1 MSSFSPFSKEELF
14 PQEEMLEIRKQK
26 GELFI
31 GLPKE
36 SYLGEK
42 RVCLTPD
49 AVAALCSH
57 GHRIVIETG
66 AGDHANYSD
75 RSYSEAGAKISSD
88 VEEAFKCSIV
98 LKVAPPTEKE
108 IEYMNPKTI
117 LISSLQLKTQNKS
130 YLKSLTNKQITAV
143 AFDYIKDENE
153 TYPIVKSLSEIAEV
167 IVVAPSENKSAASSS
182 LTIGKPLKPIQIEKN
197 VYAIDAT
204 PSDCVHL
211 ALCGFIK
218 ESIDL
223 VVTGINFGA
232 NLGDDVIYSGTVAGA
247 IEGRF
252 LGLPSI
258 AMSLASWECKHF
270 DTAGDV
276 AKLLVAQIDKAP
288 LAYNT
293 IINVNV
299 PDIPMGEI
307 KGIKSTRL
315 GNRHKSEPSIQDLKD
330 PSLYWIGE
338 NGKEADNGEGTDFHA
353 VSNNFVSVTP
363 LQIDLTKYPELKQ
376 VSEWLEDIDY

>member
-1 MSSFSPFSKEELF
+1 M
-14 PQEEMLEIRKQK
+14 R
-26 GELFI
+26 
-31 GLPKE
+31 
-36 SYLGEK
+36 
-42 RVCLTPD
+42 
-49 AVAALCSH
+49 
-57 GHRIVIETG
+57 
-66 AGDHANYSD
+66 
-75 RSYSEAGAKISSD
+75 
-88 VEEAFKCSIV
+88 
-98 LKVAPPTEKE
+98 
-108 IEYMNPKTI
+108 I
-117 LISSLQLKTQNKS
+117 LISNDDGYKADGIIQL
-130 YLKSLTNKQITAV
+130 A
-143 AFDYIKDENE
+143 
-153 TYPIVKSLSEIAEV
+153 KSLSEIAEV
-167 IVVAPSENKSAASSS
+167 IIVAPSENKSASSSS
-182 LTIGKPLKPIQIEKN
+182 LTIGKPLKPIQIKKN
-197 VYAIDAT
+197 IYAIDAT

-258 AMSLASWECKHF
+258 AMSLASWECNHF
-270 DTAGDV
+270 ETAGNI
-276 AKLLVAQIDKAP
+276 AKLLVNQIDRAP
-288 LAYNT
+288 LAKNT

-299 PDIPMGEI
+299 PDINMNEI
-307 KGIKSTRL
+307 KGIRGTRL

-330 PSLYWIGE
+330 SSLYWIGE

-363 LQIDLTKYPELKQ
+363 LQIDLTKYSELKQ

>member
-1 MSSFSPFSKEELF
+1 M
-14 PQEEMLEIRKQK
+14 R
-26 GELFI
+26 
-31 GLPKE
+31 
-36 SYLGEK
+36 
-42 RVCLTPD
+42 
-49 AVAALCSH
+49 
-57 GHRIVIETG
+57 
-66 AGDHANYSD
+66 
-75 RSYSEAGAKISSD
+75 
-88 VEEAFKCSIV
+88 
-98 LKVAPPTEKE
+98 
-108 IEYMNPKTI
+108 I
-117 LISSLQLKTQNKS
+117 LISNDDGYKADGIIQL
-130 YLKSLTNKQITAV
+130 A
-143 AFDYIKDENE
+143 
-153 TYPIVKSLSEIAEV
+153 KSLSEIAEV
-167 IVVAPSENKSAASSS
+167 IVVAPSKNKSAASSS

-270 DTAGDV
+270 DTAGEI
-276 AKLLVAQIDKAP
+276 AKLLVAQINKAP
-288 LAYNT
+288 LANNT

-299 PDIPMGEI
+299 PDIPMTEI
-307 KGIKSTRL
+307 NGIKSTRL
-315 GNRHKSEPSIQDLKD
+315 GNRHKSEPSIQDLKN

-353 VSNNFVSVTP
+353 VSNNLVSVTP
-363 LQIDLTKYPELKQ
+363 LQIDLTKYPELKP

>member
-1 MSSFSPFSKEELF
+1 M
-14 PQEEMLEIRKQK
+14 R
-26 GELFI
+26 
-31 GLPKE
+31 
-36 SYLGEK
+36 
-42 RVCLTPD
+42 
-49 AVAALCSH
+49 
-57 GHRIVIETG
+57 
-66 AGDHANYSD
+66 
-75 RSYSEAGAKISSD
+75 
-88 VEEAFKCSIV
+88 
-98 LKVAPPTEKE
+98 
-108 IEYMNPKTI
+108 I
-117 LISSLQLKTQNKS
+117 LISNDDGYQADGIIQLAN
-130 YLKSLTNKQITAV
+130 
-143 AFDYIKDENE
+143 
-153 TYPIVKSLSEIAEV
+153 SLSEIADV

-197 VYAIDAT
+197 IYAIDAT

-211 ALCGFIK
+211 ALCGFIR

-299 PDIPMGEI
+299 PDIPMSEI

-353 VSNNFVSVTP
+353 VSNKFVSVTP

>member
-1 MSSFSPFSKEELF
+1 M
-14 PQEEMLEIRKQK
+14 R
-26 GELFI
+26 
-31 GLPKE
+31 
-36 SYLGEK
+36 
-42 RVCLTPD
+42 
-49 AVAALCSH
+49 
-57 GHRIVIETG
+57 
-66 AGDHANYSD
+66 
-75 RSYSEAGAKISSD
+75 
-88 VEEAFKCSIV
+88 
-98 LKVAPPTEKE
+98 
-108 IEYMNPKTI
+108 I
-117 LISSLQLKTQNKS
+117 LISNDDGYKADGIIQLA
-130 YLKSLTNKQITAV
+130 KSLN
-143 AFDYIKDENE
+143 
-153 TYPIVKSLSEIAEV
+153 EIAEV

-197 VYAIDAT
+197 VYTIDAT

-218 ESIDL
+218 KSIDL

-270 DTAGDV
+270 DTAGNI
-276 AKLLVAQIDKAP
+276 AKLLVNQIDKAP

-299 PDIPMGEI
+299 PDIPISEI
-307 KGIKSTRL
+307 KGVKSTRL
-315 GNRHKSEPSIQDLKD
+315 GNRHKSEPSIQDSKD

-338 NGKEADNGEGTDFHA
+338 NGKEADNGAGTDFHA

-363 LQIDLTKYPELKQ
+363 LQIDLTKYPEIKQ

>member
-1 MSSFSPFSKEELF
+1 M
-14 PQEEMLEIRKQK
+14 R
-26 GELFI
+26 
-31 GLPKE
+31 
-36 SYLGEK
+36 
-42 RVCLTPD
+42 
-49 AVAALCSH
+49 
-57 GHRIVIETG
+57 
-66 AGDHANYSD
+66 
-75 RSYSEAGAKISSD
+75 
-88 VEEAFKCSIV
+88 
-98 LKVAPPTEKE
+98 
-108 IEYMNPKTI
+108 I
-117 LISSLQLKTQNKS
+117 LISNDDGYQADGIIQL
-130 YLKSLTNKQITAV
+130 AR
-143 AFDYIKDENE
+143 
-153 TYPIVKSLSEIAEV
+153 SLSEIAEV

-223 VVTGINFGA
+223 VVTGINLGA

-258 AMSLASWECKHF
+258 AMSLASWECKYF
-270 DTAGDV
+270 ATAGNV
-276 AKLLVAQIDKAP
+276 AKLLVNQIDKAP

-299 PDIPMGEI
+299 PDIPMSEI

-330 PSLYWIGE
+330 QSLYWIGE
-338 NGKEADNGEGTDFHA
+338 NGKEADNGEGTDFYA

>member
-1 MSSFSPFSKEELF
+1 M
-14 PQEEMLEIRKQK
+14 R
-26 GELFI
+26 
-31 GLPKE
+31 
-36 SYLGEK
+36 
-42 RVCLTPD
+42 
-49 AVAALCSH
+49 
-57 GHRIVIETG
+57 
-66 AGDHANYSD
+66 
-75 RSYSEAGAKISSD
+75 
-88 VEEAFKCSIV
+88 
-98 LKVAPPTEKE
+98 
-108 IEYMNPKTI
+108 I
-117 LISSLQLKTQNKS
+117 LISNDDGYKADGITQL
-130 YLKSLTNKQITAV
+130 A
-143 AFDYIKDENE
+143 
-153 TYPIVKSLSEIAEV
+153 KSLSEIAEV

-182 LTIGKPLKPIQIEKN
+182 LTIGKPLKPIQIETN
-197 VYAIDAT
+197 IYAIDAT

-218 ESIDL
+218 ESVDL

-270 DTAGDV
+270 ETAGNI

-299 PDIPMGEI
+299 PDIPMSEI

-315 GNRHKSEPSIQDLKD
+315 GNRHKSEPSIQDLNN
-330 PSLYWIGE
+330 PALFWIGE

-353 VSNNFVSVTP
+353 ISNNFVSVTP
-363 LQIDLTKYPELKQ
+363 LQIDLTKYPEIKQ
-376 VSEWLEDIDY
+376 VSDWLEKINY

>member
-1 MSSFSPFSKEELF
+1 M
-14 PQEEMLEIRKQK
+14 R
-26 GELFI
+26 
-31 GLPKE
+31 
-36 SYLGEK
+36 
-42 RVCLTPD
+42 
-49 AVAALCSH
+49 
-57 GHRIVIETG
+57 
-66 AGDHANYSD
+66 
-75 RSYSEAGAKISSD
+75 
-88 VEEAFKCSIV
+88 
-98 LKVAPPTEKE
+98 
-108 IEYMNPKTI
+108 I
-117 LISSLQLKTQNKS
+117 LISNDDGYKADGIIQL
-130 YLKSLTNKQITAV
+130 A
-143 AFDYIKDENE
+143 
-153 TYPIVKSLSEIAEV
+153 KSLSEIAEV

-182 LTIGKPLKPIQIEKN
+182 LTIGKPLKPIKIEKN
-197 VYAIDAT
+197 IYAIDAT

-258 AMSLASWECKHF
+258 AMSLASWECNHF
-270 DTAGDV
+270 ETAGNV
-276 AKLLVAQIDKAP
+276 AKLLVNQISKAS
-288 LAYNT
+288 LANNT

-299 PDIPMGEI
+299 PDIPMIDI

-330 PSLYWIGE
+330 PSIYWIGE

-363 LQIDLTKYPELKQ
+363 LQIDLTKYPELKK
-376 VSEWLEDIDY
+376 VSKWLKDIDY